1 MTWPG
6 LKNVLRGIVPQPASM
21 EPEKPTY
28 EQMKEVIDLA
38 EMFDTLQRLPVWE
51 KVLHRMAAAM
61 NRELVEA
68 ANKKYD
74 REARMMHVDMYHAKR
89 EILDDLQGWMEA
101 TQMERTRIMG
111 EFKEKQS

>member
-6 LKNVLRGIVPQPASM
+6 LKATLRGMMPRPTAP

-38 EMFDTLQRLPVWE
+38 EMFDALQRLPVWE
-51 KVLHRMAAAM
+51 KVLSRMAFAM
-61 NRELVEA
+61 NAELVEA

-101 TQMERTRIMG
+101 TQMERDRIMV
-111 EFKEKQS
+111 EFKEKHV